1 MKKLSFLLSAAVLT
15 LMLGACSNEEASK
28 GEEKEEPAAEATETE
43 AADEAKEV
51 RSALLNYQGEVTKVI
66 RNTDANLTAEG
77 QDPAEAAAAFEKEAK
92 AVSVPEELTDYTKD
106 IEAAVD
112 SLSQYYA
119 KKAELVKAGS
129 EDMAEAEPFKEEY
142 INSMTKVFKEV
153 ELSAPAFNSVF
164 Q

>member
-1 MKKLSFLLSAAVLT
+1 MKKLPFLLSAAALT
-15 LMLGACSNEEASK
+15 LMLGACSNKEASK
-28 GEEKEEPAAEATETE
+28 GEEKEEAAAETTES
-43 AADEAKEV
+43 ADESKEV

-66 RNTDANLTAEG
+66 RNTDASLTAEG
-77 QDPAEAAAAFEKEAK
+77 QDPAEAAAAFEKDAK

-142 INSMTKVFKEV
+142 INSMTKVFEEV
-153 ELSAPAFNSVF
+153 ELSPPAFKSVF

>member
-1 MKKLSFLLSAAVLT
+1 MKKLSFLLSAAALT
-15 LMLGACSNEEASK
+15 LMLGACSNKEASK
-28 GEEKEEPAAEATETE
+28 GEEKEETAAETAES
-43 AADEAKEV
+43 ADESKEV

-66 RNTDANLTAEG
+66 RNTDASLTAEG
-77 QDPAEAAAAFEKEAK
+77 QDPAEAAAALEKDAK
-92 AVSVPEELTDYTKD
+92 AVSVPEELKDYTKD

-142 INSMTKVFKEV
+142 INSMTKVFEEV
-153 ELSAPAFNSVF
+153 ELSPPAFKSVF

>member
-1 MKKLSFLLSAAVLT
+1 MKRLPFLLSAAALT

-28 GEEKEEPAAEATETE
+28 GEEKEEAAAETAES
-43 AADEAKEV
+43 ADESKEV

-66 RNTDANLTAEG
+66 RNTDASLTAEG
-77 QDPAEAAAAFEKEAK
+77 QDPAEAAAAFEKDAK

-142 INSMTKVFKEV
+142 INSMTKVFEEV
-153 ELSAPAFNSVF
+153 ELSPPAFKSVF

>member
-1 MKKLSFLLSAAVLT
+1 MKKLPFLLSAAALT
-15 LMLGACSNEEASK
+15 LMLGACSNKEASK
-28 GEEKEEPAAEATETE
+28 GEEKEEAAAETTES
-43 AADEAKEV
+43 ADESKEV

-66 RNTDANLTAEG
+66 RNTDASLTAEG
-77 QDPAEAAAAFEKEAK
+77 QDPAEAAAAFEKDAK
-92 AVSVPEELTDYTKD
+92 AVSVPEELTDYAKD

-142 INSMTKVFKEV
+142 INSMTKVFEEV
-153 ELSAPAFNSVF
+153 ELSPPAFKSVF

>member
-28 GEEKEEPAAEATETE
+28 GKEEEEAAAETTE
-43 AADEAKEV
+43 AADEGKEV
-51 RSALLNYQGEVTKVI
+51 RSALLSYQGEVTKVI

-77 QDPAEAAAAFEKEAK
+77 QDPAEAAATFEKEAK
-92 AVSVPEELTDYTKD
+92 AVSVPEELTDYSKD

-129 EDMAEAEPFKEEY
+129 EDLAEAEPFKEEY
-142 INSMTKVFKEV
+142 INSMTKVFEEV

>member
-15 LMLGACSNEEASK
+15 LILGACSNEEASK
-28 GEEKEEPAAEATETE
+28 GEEKEESAAETTE
-43 AADEAKEV
+43 AADEGKEM
-51 RSALLNYQGEVTKVI
+51 RSALLSYQGEVTKVI

-77 QDPAEAAAAFEKEAK
+77 QDPAEAAAAFEKEAN

-142 INSMTKVFKEV
+142 INSMTKVFEEV

>member
-28 GEEKEEPAAEATETE
+28 GKEEEEAAAETTE
-43 AADEAKEV
+43 AADEGKEV
-51 RSALLNYQGEVTKVI
+51 RSALLSYQGEVTKVI

-92 AVSVPEELTDYTKD
+92 AVSVPEELTDYSKD

-129 EDMAEAEPFKEEY
+129 EDLAEAEPFKEEY
-142 INSMTKVFKEV
+142 INSMTKVFEEV

>member
-1 MKKLSFLLSAAVLT
+1 MKKLPFLLSAAALT

-28 GEEKEEPAAEATETE
+28 GEEKEETAAETTESANE
-43 AADEAKEV
+43 SKEV

-66 RNTDANLTAEG
+66 RNTDASLTAEG
-77 QDPAEAAAAFEKEAK
+77 QDPAEAAAAFEKDAK
-92 AVSVPEELTDYTKD
+92 AVSVPEELNDYSKD

-142 INSMTKVFKEV
+142 INSMTKVFEEV
-153 ELSAPAFNSVF
+153 ELSPPAFKSVF

>member
-1 MKKLSFLLSAAVLT
+1 MKKLSFLISAAALT
-15 LMLGACSNEEASK
+15 LMLGACSNKAST
-28 GEEKEEPAAEATETE
+28 GDEKEEATAETTE
-43 AADEAKEV
+43 AADEGKEV
-51 RSALLNYQGEVTKVI
+51 RSALLSYQGEVTKVI

-129 EDMAEAEPFKEEY
+129 QDMSEAEPFKEEY
-142 INSMTKVFKEV
+142 INSMTKVFEEV

>member
-1 MKKLSFLLSAAVLT
+1 MKKLSFLLSAAALT

-28 GEEKEEPAAEATETE
+28 GEEKEAAETAET
-43 AADEAKEV
+43 ADESKEV
-51 RSALLNYQGEVTKVI
+51 RSALLNYQGEVTKII
-66 RNTDANLTAEG
+66 RSTDASLTAEG

-106 IEAAVD
+106 IEAAID
-112 SLSQYYA
+112 SLSQYFA

-142 INSMTKVFKEV
+142 INSMTKVFEEV
-153 ELSAPAFNSVF
+153 ELSPPAFKSVF

>member
-1 MKKLSFLLSAAVLT
+1 MKKLPFLLSAAALT

-28 GEEKEEPAAEATETE
+28 GEEKEETAAETTES
-43 AADEAKEV
+43 ADESKEV

-66 RNTDANLTAEG
+66 RNTDASLTAEG
-77 QDPAEAAAAFEKEAK
+77 QDPAEAAAAFEKDAK
-92 AVSVPEELTDYTKD
+92 AVSVPEELKDYSKD

-119 KKAELVKAGS
+119 KKAELVKAES

-142 INSMTKVFKEV
+142 INSMTKVFEEV
-153 ELSAPAFNSVF
+153 ELSPPAFKSVF

>member
-1 MKKLSFLLSAAVLT
+1 MKKLSFLLSAAALT

-28 GEEKEEPAAEATETE
+28 GEEKEETAAETAES
-43 AADEAKEV
+43 ADESKEV

-66 RNTDANLTAEG
+66 RNTDASLTAEG
-77 QDPAEAAAAFEKEAK
+77 QDPAEAAAAFEKDAK
-92 AVSVPEELTDYTKD
+92 AVSVPEELKDYTKD

-142 INSMTKVFKEV
+142 INSMTKVFEEV
-153 ELSAPAFNSVF
+153 ELSPPAFKSVF

>member
-1 MKKLSFLLSAAVLT
+1 MKKLSFLLSAAVLI

-28 GEEKEEPAAEATETE
+28 GEEKEEAAAVTTE
-43 AADEAKEV
+43 AADEGKEV
-51 RSALLNYQGEVTKVI
+51 RSALLSYQGEVTKVI

-142 INSMTKVFKEV
+142 INSMTKVFEEV

>member
-1 MKKLSFLLSAAVLT
+1 MKKLSFLLSAAALT

-28 GEEKEEPAAEATETE
+28 GDEKEEGTAETTE
-43 AADEAKEV
+43 AADEGKEV
-51 RSALLNYQGEVTKVI
+51 RSALLSYQGEVTKVI

-129 EDMAEAEPFKEEY
+129 QDMSEAEPFKEEY
-142 INSMTKVFKEV
+142 INSMTKVFEEV

>member
-28 GEEKEEPAAEATETE
+28 GEEKEESAAETTD
-43 AADEAKEV
+43 AADEAKEM
-51 RSALLNYQGEVTKVI
+51 RSALLSYQGEVTKVI

-92 AVSVPEELTDYTKD
+92 AVSIPEELINYTKD

-142 INSMTKVFKEV
+142 INSMTKVFEEA
-153 ELSAPAFNSVF
+153 ELPAPAFSSVF

>member
-1 MKKLSFLLSAAVLT
+1 MKKLSFLLSAAVLA

-28 GEEKEEPAAEATETE
+28 GEEKEEETAETTK
-43 AADEAKEV
+43 ADQESKKV
-51 RSALLNYQGEVTKVI
+51 RSALLSYQGEVTKVI
-66 RNTDANLTAEG
+66 RNTEANLTAEG
-77 QDPAEAAAAFEKEAK
+77 QDPAEAAAAFEKDAK
-92 AVSVPEELTDYTKD
+92 AVSVPEELKD
-106 IEAAVD
+106 QLKDMEAAVD

-142 INSMTKVFKEV
+142 INSMTKVFEKA
-153 ELSAPAFNSVF
+153 ELSAPSFNSVF